1 MKKTTKEIKITATIE
16 TTTMMIV
23 LEFDYKS

>member
-1 MKKTTKEIKITATIE
+1 MKKTTKEIMITATIE
-16 TTTMMIV
+16 TTIMMIV